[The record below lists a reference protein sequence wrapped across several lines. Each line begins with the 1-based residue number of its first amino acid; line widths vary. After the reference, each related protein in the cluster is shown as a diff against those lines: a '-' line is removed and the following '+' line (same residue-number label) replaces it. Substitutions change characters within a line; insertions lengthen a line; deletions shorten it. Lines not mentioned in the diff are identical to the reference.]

1 MCSLIGG
8 FQKLWVHIGT
18 EKMKSE
24 TAWGS
29 RGLMGVEKGD
39 RGVWG
44 YVQSKLNGWPYMTV

>member
-1 MCSLIGG
+1 
-8 FQKLWVHIGT
+8 
-18 EKMKSE
+18 MKSE

-44 YVQSKLNGWPYMTV
+44 YVQSTLNVWPYMTV